1 LASASLSA
9 YQFGGCVLP
18 GDFPWQL
25 ILPHLSA
32 NKTVCRGILGP
43 VVATQGSGP
52 YSEDEFDEFLIDC
65 GIRVVHIAG
74 DSPPP
79 TAVVLGRTDWDQ
91 AEIDGL
97 INWAL
102 ANVHVYSQEM
112 VLASMTIGADIYEL
126 FPGNPLLM
134 DHPLDPLLEEH
145 PALNRLFGS
154 YEDSP
159 LDVVEDPWGEA
170 AEDPW
175 GPPPT
180 PNSPQYRLIV
190 NFDTGEWPAAG
201 VLSQMGY
208 HVGQSGLLPA
218 PRRAILQQVFEVE
231 LVAATPESEAYIEE
245 WGSPR
250 SWQRFIKMRNCLAGF
265 SHGARRRSGDYS
277 EAIGDWESDL
287 EWLTSNC
294 SPFGDDEPPF

>member
-1 LASASLSA
+1 MLS
-9 YQFGGCVLP
+9 

-25 ILPHLSA
+25 VLPHLSA
-32 NKTVCRGILGP
+32 NKTICRGILGP

-52 YSEDEFDEFLIDC
+52 YSEEEFDEFLIDC
-65 GIRVVHIAG
+65 GIQVVRVAG
-74 DSPPP
+74 DGPAP
-79 TAVVLGRTDWDQ
+79 TVVVLGRADWDP
-91 AEIDGL
+91 ADVDSVVESSLGE
-97 INWAL
+97 
-102 ANVHVYSQEM
+102 VRVYSQEM
-112 VLASMTIGADIYEL
+112 VIASMAIGTDIYDL
-126 FPGNPLLM
+126 FSDDPFLS
-134 DHPLDPLLEEH
+134 DHPLDPLLEQH
-145 PALNRLFGS
+145 PALNRVFFGS
-154 YEDSP
+154 SGDSSLP
-159 LDVVEDPWGEA
+159 VVEDPWGEA

-180 PNSPQYRLIV
+180 PNSPQCRLIV

-231 LVAATPESEAYIEE
+231 LVAATSESEAYIEE

-277 EAIGDWESDL
+277 EAIDDWESDL

-294 SPFGDDEPPF
+294 SPFGDAEPPF